1 MFCIQ
6 VRNKNG
12 SIHKDI
18 PDADFLTYTMT
29 SADGVSIFCCSNK
42 RVPVEVIEV
51 QPDQRL
57 IVKEY

>member
-6 VRNKNG
+6 VRNADG

-18 PDADFLTYTMT
+18 PDADFMSYTMT
-29 SADGVSIFCCSNK
+29 SADGISIFVCSN
-42 RVPVEVIEV
+42 RRNPVEVIEV